1 MKKKKLVS
9 VRNPEL
15 TTLKDNKAS
24 WNLPKTRRF
33 GYKNLHKINRY
44 SIFLRSDLILKL
56 NSKPNKTIA
65 KFPLVKKMTKNKSF
79 CSLIVGNRQNILF
92 EKYAKDFKKNQPQ
105 TIMSITKMFVNLFIG
120 ELVTNRLIDLNKKVS
135 HYLPKIGSGYAN
147 AKIQDVL
154 NMNVIN
160 SYTEDYTKA
169 YSSSFMHEPVGGWRL
184 PKNLK
189 NHLSQEEYL
198 NTIKKSKNKSLINN
212 SEYAFYKSANTDVVG
227 LIIEKVSGR
236 TLRDWVLSVV
246 EAAGFEDGLYIASDR
261 YGMPWMSGGGCLITR
276 DFLRMGLLFARKGM
290 GVGNRKVGSSSF
302 LDKTIFNV
310 GPKYMNLS
318 KDKYLYYSNS
328 TMVSGNMIG
337 HSGYGGQFLA
347 TNFKTGNV
355 AAFFSVL
362 ETKSA
367 TKESYKT
374 DMINMLI
381 NLVNKKY

>member
-1 MKKKKLVS
+1 LKKKKLVS

-33 GYKNLHKINRY
+33 GYRNLHKINRY

-198 NTIKKSKNKSLINN
+198 NTIKKSKNKSLINY

-381 NLVNKKY
+381 DLVNKKY

>member
-1 MKKKKLVS
+1 MKKKKLIS

-56 NSKPNKTIA
+56 NSNPNKTIA
-65 KFPLVKKMTKNKSF
+65 KLPLVKKMTKNKSF

-120 ELVTNRLIDLNKKVS
+120 ELVTNKLIDLNKKVS

-212 SEYAFYKSANTDVVG
+212 SEQAFYKSANTDVVG

-236 TLRDWVLSVV
+236 NLRDWVLSAV

-302 LDKTIFNV
+302 LNKTINNV

>member
-1 MKKKKLVS
+1 MKKKKLIS

-56 NSKPNKTIA
+56 NFNPNKTIA
-65 KFPLVKKMTKNKSF
+65 KLPLVKKMTKNKSF

-120 ELVTNRLIDLNKKVS
+120 ELVTNKLIDLNKKVS

-189 NHLSQEEYL
+189 NHISQEEYL

-212 SEYAFYKSANTDVVG
+212 SDRAFYKSANTDVVG

-236 TLRDWVLSVV
+236 TLRDWVLSAV

-302 LDKTIFNV
+302 LNKTINNV

-374 DMINMLI
+374 DMINMLVD
-381 NLVNKKY
+381 LVNKKY